1 MQTEPEEYRERI
13 RQNKLFLI
21 ATLQEDVNFVLQFV
35 QENKLITDRE
45 YNHLKDVRRNEGGES
60 TVITLLDK
68 LRGKGEET
76 CKKFTEVLGQIDI
89 LETFP
94 KLKNHPVLGTDNRFK
109 DTSKLSIDL
118 QQKLCKIC
126 KELTRVNV
134 AELKFLCTDLDCK
147 KQLETVSN
155 AKDLFFQLDEQE
167 LLDDEL
173 LLPELLYRIG
183 RLDMLVILGIS
194 KEQVES
200 QLQGCR
206 DLTKGVSTYRCMLY
220 GLSVSIKEENLH
232 QMRFQWSKRSKTQL
246 GPFASFL
253 DILIDMEK
261 QQRLK
266 EDNLDE
272 LVDILNICD
281 KELAWKIEEFKN
293 RHRDQQQGQVTK
305 QELALPEEEY
315 YTMTQRPVGYCLI
328 INNCNFRSTSML
340 TNRTGTDKDRDDLTR
355 VFRKMHFLVDVRN
368 DLQAADMLNV
378 MKEFAQKDHSRMD
391 AFVCCILSH
400 GAHSSVLGTDGKE
413 ILIWDLTLP
422 PAESR
427 TLVNKP
433 KLFFIQGCRGSRLHE
448 GLRIE
453 TGQENITAD
462 GGYEKDAQMVV
473 QHSIPLEADFLIGM
487 STVEHYVSFRN
498 TTNGSF
504 YIQELCRQLE
514 NLCPRK
520 VDILS
525 ILISVNREVSKKSMR
540 GYKQIPEPRY
550 TLTKKLVLP
559 WNDAPDC
566 PL

>member
-1 MQTEPEEYRERI
+1 MQTEQKEYRERI
-13 RQNKLFLI
+13 LQNKLFLI
-21 ATLQEDVNFVLQFV
+21 ATLQEDVTFVLQFV
-35 QENKLITDRE
+35 QENKLITDRD
-45 YNHLKDVRRNEGGES
+45 YNQLNDARRNEGGES

-94 KLKNHPVLGTDNRFK
+94 KLKNHPVLGTDNLFK
-109 DTSKLSIDL
+109 DNSK
-118 QQKLCKIC
+118 
-126 KELTRVNV
+126 
-134 AELKFLCTDLDCK
+134 
-147 KQLETVSN
+147 
-155 AKDLFFQLDEQE
+155 E

-194 KEQVES
+194 KEQVERH
-200 QLQGCR
+200 LQACR
-206 DLTKGVSTYRCMLY
+206 DLTKGVSAYRCMLY

-272 LVDILNICD
+272 LHDILNICD

-293 RHRDQQQGQVTK
+293 RHRDQQQGEVTK
-305 QELALPEEEY
+305 QELELPEEEY

-328 INNCNFRSTSML
+328 MNNFNFHSTSML
-340 TNRTGTDKDRDDLTR
+340 ANRTGTDKDRDDLSR
-355 VFRKMHFLVDVRN
+355 VFRKMHFLVEVRN

-378 MKEFAQKDHSRMD
+378 INEFAQKDHSRMD

-400 GAHSSVLGTDGKE
+400 GAESTVLSTDGKE
-413 ILIWDLTLP
+413 ILIRDLTLP
-422 PAESR
+422 YAESR
-427 TLVNKP
+427 TLANKP
-433 KLFFIQGCRGSRLHE
+433 KLFFIQACQGSKAQQGVL
-448 GLRIE
+448 IE

-473 QHSIPLEADFLIGM
+473 QQSIPLEADFLIAM
-487 STVEHYVSFRN
+487 ATVGHCQSFRN
-498 TTNGSF
+498 TRDGSI

-514 NLCPRK
+514 KLCPRK

-525 ILISVNREVSKKSMR
+525 ILISVNREVSKKNMR

-559 WNDAPDC
+559 WTDAPDC